1 MKKLAVFTFLAVLLF
16 IISQKVGIECKQ
28 SGFEIA
34 GFCFIIISHI
44 LKLLFLILLIL
55 FMNKGLGR
63 LNTGL
68 KILLGFLC
76 VPIFFVSCAATM
88 ISGRHILY
96 LSRPERPAAF
106 IKDKAAVD
114 KLTDLANEM
123 IQNKKTF
130 WIGNGRDGFI
140 FGIQYEDGKYQFD
153 SKLITHNHDFSKPVV
168 AEDMSEVSHPD
179 LPVLSKGLQITDRK
193 ILDPNDYA
201 FCKRASR
208 ISRKI
213 GFDNIELY
221 PEKNVVQFQIHNFI
235 GWDNGWYNIYYFHPG
250 DTLPEEFKYKTRL
263 NTNWYYI
270 IKPRFPKKK

>member
-1 MKKLAVFTFLAVLLF
+1 MKKLAFFTFLAVPLF
-16 IISQKVGIECKQ
+16 LVSQKVGIECKQ

-55 FMNKGLGR
+55 LMNKGLGR
-63 LNTGL
+63 FKTGFS
-68 KILLGFLC
+68 ILLGLLC
-76 VPIFFVSCAATM
+76 IPIFFVSCAATM
-88 ISGRHILY
+88 FSGRIILD
-96 LSRPERPAAF
+96 LSRPARPAAF
-106 IKDKAAVD
+106 MKDQVAVD

-123 IQNKKTF
+123 IQHKKIF
-130 WIGNGRDGFI
+130 WVGNGRGRFI
-140 FGIQYEDGKYQFD
+140 FGIQYEDGKYQFN
-153 SKLITHNHDFSKPVV
+153 SQLIPRNHDFSKPVG

-179 LPVLSKGLQITDRK
+179 LPILSNELQITDRK

-208 ISRKI
+208 IIRKI

-235 GWDNGWYNIYYFHPG
+235 GWDNGWNNIYYFHHS
-250 DTLPEEFKYKTRL
+250 DTLPEEFEYKTRL
-263 NTNWYYI
+263 NSNWYYI